1 MRPDASLRD
10 TVRAVVA
17 HARSLDDS
25 IRAIH
30 RWVAQDIR
38 YVSVSLGIGGYQ
50 PRTPDTVL
58 TTGFGDCKD
67 KATLFIAALA
77 VIGVDAYPV
86 LLNAGGHPDPA
97 LPTIGAFDHEIA
109 VVKRPAGDV
118 FADLTSEYSPFGTLP
133 SPDAAEFALV
143 VHPDGTTE
151 QITTPVDPTDANTMD
166 IRVVGTLTP
175 DGLFGGRVTV
185 QGSGTVALGLRAA
198 MATRMDSTQREAFLR
213 SAAGAWF
220 PNSKG
225 DSLVTFDGKD
235 LSAKPIIT
243 YVIRNG
249 QATQQS
255 GNTDVLIW
263 R

>member
-1 MRPDASLRD
+1 MPLSSRF
-10 TVRAVVA
+10 VV
-17 HARSLDDS
+17 
-25 IRAIH
+25 
-30 RWVAQDIR
+30 
-38 YVSVSLGIGGYQ
+38 
-50 PRTPDTVL
+50 
-58 TTGFGDCKD
+58 
-67 KATLFIAALA
+67 
-77 VIGVDAYPV
+77 
-86 LLNAGGHPDPA
+86 
-97 LPTIGAFDHEIA
+97 
-109 VVKRPAGDV
+109 
-118 FADLTSEYSPFGTLP
+118 DL
-133 SPDAAEFALV
+133 
-143 VHPDGTTE
+143 DGTTE

-243 YVIRNG
+243 YVIRDG

-263 R
+263 HDASGLGHGPPTSWRPICRGACR